1 MIKMRIQ
8 FYCDTSCEQFAC
20 CRLSKRGRLYLS
32 VILYKA
38 IVFIAIIH
46 DLCETAKP
54 FYKMPIKIKPGKE
67 KSF

>member
-1 MIKMRIQ
+1 VIPLANNLPGVVLQKKDGFICLQYYIKRP
-8 FYCDTSCEQFAC
+8 F
-20 CRLSKRGRLYLS
+20 
-32 VILYKA
+32 
-38 IVFIAIIH
+38 FIAIIH